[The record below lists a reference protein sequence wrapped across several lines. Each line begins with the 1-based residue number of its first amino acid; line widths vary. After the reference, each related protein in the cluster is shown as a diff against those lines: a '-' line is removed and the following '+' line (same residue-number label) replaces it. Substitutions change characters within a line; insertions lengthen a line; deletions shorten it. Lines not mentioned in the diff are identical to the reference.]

1 MLHNTLLVWWR
12 RSPYVGHKKPFFEPA
27 RLIPHFSAFL
37 KTFGSSTAT
46 VNSVLFNPGYRFP
59 LSIAGLNQYHDT
71 DICLA
76 HLNFCVASQPEHFF
90 SDTFLEPKFI
100 CLFVFLKKTNLPP
113 HLCFLT
119 VATMLEHIQRLMGHY
134 EKVLGVDK
142 ERIKVKRGDVPF
154 VGRVLRRQV
163 LDAKGSEFLTIDA
176 IDVYLNEQVP
186 QGMPMT
192 LLRHVHTLTRWD
204 LSSGLPSECT
214 IVSKRETRTHWKP
227 LVRPG
232 IRSWLFCWP
241 HTLVKHSFTY
251 STSRVESPMRHS
263 NDKPFSYQQ
272 FIPKRPEDD
281 LDPSFMPCGSPGS
294 SPQRPPPKFHFG

>member
-1 MLHNTLLVWWR
+1 MYPLTKSLDFPVTAPHVSSNEGWEDDYGDGWDDDGDILPAQNHFDDIQDAFGFLSPNSAKYGTLDMEE
-12 RSPYVGHKKPFFEPA
+12 VGESEESDSDDDDNEP
-27 RLIPHFSAFL
+27 IEFDDMP
-37 KTFGSSTAT
+37 
-46 VNSVLFNPGYRFP
+46 VNPNSGNSRK
-59 LSIAGLNQYHDT
+59 
-71 DICLA
+71 
-76 HLNFCVASQPEHFF
+76 QP
-90 SDTFLEPKFI
+90 
-100 CLFVFLKKTNLPP
+100 NLPCCTTP
-113 HLCFLT
+113 FWFGDEDPQH
-119 VATMLEHIQRLMGHY
+119 VQRLMGHY

-142 ERIKVKRGDVPF
+142 ERVKVKRGDVPF

-163 LDAKGSEFLTIDA
+163 LDAKGSDFLTIDA

-204 LSSGLPSECT
+204 LSSGLPSEST
-214 IVSKRETRTHWKP
+214 LVSKRETRTHWKP

-232 IRSWLFCWP
+232 IRSWLFCLP

-272 FIPKRPEDD
+272 FIPKRPDDD
-281 LDPSFMPCGSPGS
+281 LDASFMPCGSPGS